1 MEPSKQREKKIL
13 KVIAFLFLLAYVV
26 FMFIYFVFY

>member
-1 MEPSKQREKKIL
+1 MEPSKEREKKIL
-13 KVIAFLFLLAYVV
+13 KVISFLFLLAYVV